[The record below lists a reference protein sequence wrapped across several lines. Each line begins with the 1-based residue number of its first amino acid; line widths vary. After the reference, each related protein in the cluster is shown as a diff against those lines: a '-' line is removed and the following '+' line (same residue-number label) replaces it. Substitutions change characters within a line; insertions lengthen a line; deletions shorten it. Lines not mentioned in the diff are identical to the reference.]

1 MIFITT
7 TKRSDLEFILAE
19 MSWEL
24 LLESKNV
31 KETTRH
37 IVMKMAATIMANEAW
52 TIWTPV
58 QHC

>member
-7 TKRSDLEFILAE
+7 TKRSALEFILAE

-37 IVMKMAATIMANEAW
+37 IVIKMAATIMANEAW
-52 TIWTPV
+52 TM
-58 QHC
+58 